1 MEITIRKWLKTSPC
15 GDILLGAFARTY
27 LTAFISFLNIFDDSS
42 NEKLGSQYFEYF
54 FLGEINLN

>member
-15 GDILLGAFARTY
+15 GYTLLGAFARTY
-27 LTAFISFLNIFDDSS
+27 LTAFISVLNIFYNSS
-42 NEKLGSQYFEYF
+42 NEKLGSQNFEYF